1 MMHILLIHE
10 IFVTPDEG
18 GGTRHYELARYL
30 ARMGHKIT
38 VIASDV
44 DYLSGKKKLKR
55 KEVKDEID
63 IIYSRTLSS
72 VHRNFIWRA
81 IAFLSFS
88 ISSFFEAIRVKDVD
102 IIWGTS
108 PPIFQALT
116 AMAVS
121 ILKRKPFVFELR
133 DLWIDFAKDLNIVNN
148 SLIIYISKR
157 IETILYKKAEKIILN
172 SPGFIPFIEKKVGNG
187 KICLI
192 PNGVT
197 TKEFLIEGELTK
209 KFRTSLGLENKFVV
223 MYVGNIGIANDI
235 ESIIESAEI
244 LRNYNEICFLV
255 IGGGIKKQ
263 EFIEYTKDK
272 SLDNIIFLDP
282 IPKKDIPVV
291 ISSADVCLA
300 TLKNTP
306 LFKTVYP
313 NKVFDYMASG
323 KPTVLA
329 IDGVIRE
336 IIENAKGGIFVSPG
350 NSKELAEAILVYYK
364 NRELAVMHGKNARY
378 FVKKYFER
386 EKIAKKLEMCL
397 RNLLFI

>member
-1 MMHILLIHE
+1 MHILLIHE

-44 DYLSGKKKLKR
+44 DYLSGKKKLKK
-55 KEVKDEID
+55 KEIKEGIN
-63 IIYSRTLSS
+63 IIFSRTLST
-72 VHRNFIWRA
+72 VHKNFIWRA

-88 ISSFFEAIRVKDVD
+88 ISSFFEAVKVKNVD

-116 AMAVS
+116 AMTVS

-157 IETILYKKAEKIILN
+157 IEIILYKKAEKIIVN